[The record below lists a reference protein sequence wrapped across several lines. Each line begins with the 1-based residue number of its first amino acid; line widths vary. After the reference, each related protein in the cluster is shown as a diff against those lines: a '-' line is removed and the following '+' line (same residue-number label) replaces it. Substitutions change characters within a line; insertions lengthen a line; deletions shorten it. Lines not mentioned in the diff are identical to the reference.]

1 MIFAFTVTAPP
12 GLLRAGAEVR
22 AGIARS
28 AATELERTVSR
39 HFCGMQ
45 GREYWR
51 RAGDFAVAFPE
62 QPGTVTVS
70 QPGGVALHLYGGTVL
85 LGARL
90 RGGQVTPG
98 RVMSRLVWSSPNSA
112 GSCSCTWSRECVAYE
127 VSTLEGVCGG
137 CCPTRARQT
146 ECKAHKAN
154 TSELPSRSWCP
165 GQGQERAAELL
176 QNR

>member
-22 AGIARS
+22 AIARS

-70 QPGGVALHLYGGTVL
+70 QPGGWRCTFTAGRCCRVRGCEVGRWAGDAGAGDVPSGMEFTEFGRELLLYMEPGMCGV
-85 LGARL
+85 
-90 RGGQVTPG
+90 RGQYT
-98 RVMSRLVWSSPNSA
+98 
-112 GSCSCTWSRECVAYE
+112 
-127 VSTLEGVCGG
+127 GG
-137 CCPTRARQT
+137 CLRRVLPDSCQ
-146 ECKAHKAN
+146 AN
-154 TSELPSRSWCP
+154 RMQSS
-165 GQGQERAAELL
+165 
-176 QNR
+176 